1 MLYVYAFCPQ
11 PATPLTLP
19 AGITHATV
27 QIITGEKLAAI
38 AEPDIDV
45 AQIKDDDQQ
54 LMGAILAHDHV
65 LVQLFDQTALLPL
78 RFGTQFQDTASLE
91 TYLRTHQD
99 THLQTLAA
107 LADRAEY
114 LVKLMPQ
121 AYNPTPVNEPSKGR
135 EYFLAKKKRLQ
146 AQTQFQAQQTSE
158 LQQFVGHLEAIP
170 MQYLE
175 GSPQEE
181 QVRFHILAERDA
193 TSIQSHLE
201 IWQQQLPS
209 WEISLSDPLPPY
221 HFAQ

>member
-1 MLYVYAFCPQ
+1 MLYVYAFCPK
-11 PATPLTLP
+11 PSISLTLP

-27 QIITGEKLAAI
+27 QVITGEKLAAI

-78 RFGTQFQDTASLE
+78 RFGTQFQNTASLE

-99 THLQTLAA
+99 THLQTLAT

-114 LVKLMPQ
+114 LVKLIPHAYSPMPVDEQ
-121 AYNPTPVNEPSKGR
+121 LKGR

-146 AQTQFQAQQTSE
+146 AQTQFQTQQTSE

-170 MQYLE
+170 IQYLE

-181 QVRFHILAERDA
+181 QVRFHILADRDA
-193 TSIQSHLE
+193 TALQSHLKT
-201 IWQQQLPS
+201 WQQQLPS

-221 HFAQ
+221 HFAR